1 MGPTGIYIADDFHPL
16 LLNRLDEAAIPYIY
30 APDSDRAAIISAL
43 EAGAPGLIIR
53 SKTPVDSALLSAAK
67 NLKFIGRGG
76 SGMDNID
83 LQAVAMRG
91 IHCFNAGAANADAVG
106 EHTIGMLLSLMH
118 NLSRAD
124 AEVRNRIWLRGENRG
139 DELMGKTVGIIGY
152 GNTGSAV
159 ARKLAGLGVNIIAY
173 DKYKSGFGSQQVR
186 EVSLEDIFREADILT
201 LHVPL
206 TPETRLMVNSD
217 FIQRF
222 VRKFRLLNL
231 SRGEVVSITDVLN
244 AMENN
249 HIIGFAADVLEC
261 ENFARFGPAEEA
273 WFSRL
278 SSRRDVV
285 LAPHVGGWTFQS
297 YERISAVLA
306 DEIIR
311 LHSPVFNP
319 K

>member
-1 MGPTGIYIADDFHPL
+1 M
-16 LLNRLDEAAIPYIY
+16 
-30 APDSDRAAIISAL
+30 SAL
-43 EAGAPGLIIR
+43 HGGTSGLVIR
-53 SKTPVDSALLSAAK
+53 SKTPVDSELLSAGRK
-67 NLKFIGRGG
+67 LKFIGRGG

-83 LQAVAMRG
+83 VQAAANLG

-106 EHTIGMLLSLMH
+106 EHAIGMLLSLMH

-124 AEVRNRIWLRGENRG
+124 AEVRNRIWLREQNRG
-139 DELMGKTVGIIGY
+139 DEIMGKTVGIIGY

-159 ARKLAGLGVNIIAY
+159 ARKLAGFGVNILAY
-173 DKYKSGFGSQQVR
+173 DKYKSGFGSRLVA
-186 EVSLEDIFREADILT
+186 EAGLEDIFREADILT

-206 TPETRLMVNSD
+206 TPETRFMVNSD

-231 SRGEVVSITDVLN
+231 SRGEVVSTKDVLR
-244 AMENN
+244 AMENY

-261 ENFARFGPAEEA
+261 ENFARFGPAEED
-273 WFSRL
+273 WFAQLVSRP
-278 SSRRDVV
+278 DVV
-285 LAPHVGGWTFQS
+285 LAPHIGGWTRQS

-311 LHSPVFNP
+311 LHGLGFY
-319 K
+319 

>member
-1 MGPTGIYIADDFHPL
+1 MA
-16 LLNRLDEAAIPYIY
+16 
-30 APDSDRAAIISAL
+30 AL
-43 EAGAPGLIIR
+43 ESGATGLVIR
-53 SKTPVDSALLSAAK
+53 SKTPVDRELLTAARS
-67 NLKFIGRGG
+67 LKFVARGG

-83 LQAVAMRG
+83 EQAAAMLG

-118 NLSRAD
+118 KLPGAD
-124 AEVRNRIWLRGENRG
+124 AEVRNRIWRREENRG
-139 DELMGKTVGIIGY
+139 DELMGKTVGVIGY

-159 ARKLAGLGVNIIAY
+159 ARKLAGFGVNILAY
-173 DKYKSGFGSQQVR
+173 DKYKSGFGNQQVR
-186 EVSLEDIFREADILT
+186 EVRLEDLFSEVDILT

-285 LAPHVGGWTFQS
+285 LAPHIGGWTFQS